1 MPPIHGDSFLV
12 LLRYWRDGKT
22 IQKQRLS
29 KCEKEAYQLARN
41 ASEFCVKDGLDYFV
55 EVLPKFGK
63 TVAQGSKL
71 GLLRRK
77 ELF

>member
-1 MPPIHGDSFLV
+1 MWEGIREKLV
-12 LLRYWRDGKT
+12 QADAKN
-22 IQKQRLS
+22 
-29 KCEKEAYQLARN
+29 EKEAYQLARN

>member
-1 MPPIHGDSFLV
+1 MSTIHGDSFLV

-41 ASEFCVKDGLDYFV
+41 ASEFCITDGLDYFV

>member
-1 MPPIHGDSFLV
+1 MPPINEDSFLV

-22 IQKQRLS
+22 IQEQRLT
-29 KCEKEAYQLARN
+29 KCETEAYKLARN
-41 ASEFCVKDGLDYFV
+41 ASEFCITDGLDYFV

>member
-1 MPPIHGDSFLV
+1 MQPIIGDSFLV
-12 LLRYWRDGKT
+12 VLRYWRDGKT

-41 ASEFCVKDGLDYFV
+41 ASEFCITDGLDYFV

-71 GLLRRK
+71 GLQRRK